1 MSELKETIRDD
12 MKTAMKAKDKERLGA
27 IRMLLAAIQAEETT
41 GAKHEITDEEIV
53 KVVAREIKKRRESA
67 EIYTDNGREDL
78 AATELAEVAVLETY
92 QPAQLDDAGVD
103 KLVEGAVAEVAA
115 EQGIAPAEVG
125 MKQMGQV
132 MKAANAAAGGS
143 VDGKRL
149 SAAVKQRLG

>member
-1 MSELKETIRDD
+1 MSELKETIRED

-41 GAKHEITDEEIV
+41 GAKHEVTDEEII

-67 EIYTDNGREDL
+67 EIYTANGREDL
-78 AATELAEVAVLETY
+78 ATTELAEVAVLETY
-92 QPAQLDDAGVD
+92 QPSQLDDAGVD
-103 KLVEGAVAEVAA
+103 QLVEDAVATVAA
-115 EQGIAPAEVG
+115 EQGVEPAEIG

-132 MKAANAAAGGS
+132 MKEANARAGGS

>member
-1 MSELKETIRDD
+1 MSELKETIRED

-41 GAKHEITDEEIV
+41 GAKHEVTDEEII

-67 EIYTDNGREDL
+67 EIYTANGREDL

-92 QPAQLDDAGVD
+92 QPSQLDDAGVD
-103 KLVEGAVAEVAA
+103 KLVEDAVAAVAA
-115 EQGIAPAEVG
+115 EQGVAPAEIG

-132 MKAANAAAGGS
+132 MKEANARAGGS

>member
-1 MSELKETIRDD
+1 MSELKEIIRED

-41 GAKHEITDEEIV
+41 GAKHEVTDEEII

-67 EIYTDNGREDL
+67 EIYTANGREDL

-92 QPAQLDDAGVD
+92 QPSQLDDAGVD
-103 KLVEGAVAEVAA
+103 KLVEDAVAAVAA
-115 EQGIAPAEVG
+115 EQGVAPAEIG

-132 MKAANAAAGGS
+132 MKEANARAGGS